1 MKCNYFIIL
10 LRQCVDGL
18 SHLYLFPPVLS
29 KTRVKC
35 KRGSYFTL
43 ALEIESVYLYVQT
56 LFLLTI
62 HVNEPVLMACLFTY
76 SILF

>member
-1 MKCNYFIIL
+1 MKCNYFTIL
-10 LRQCVDGL
+10 LRQCVDG
-18 SHLYLFPPVLS
+18 HLYLSPPVLS
-29 KTRVKC
+29 KTKVKC